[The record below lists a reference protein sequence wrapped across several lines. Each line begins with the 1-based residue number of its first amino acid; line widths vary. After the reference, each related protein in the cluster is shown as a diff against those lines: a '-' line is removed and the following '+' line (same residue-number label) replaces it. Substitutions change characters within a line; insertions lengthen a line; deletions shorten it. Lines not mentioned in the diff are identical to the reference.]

1 MCPHHKHVHTIC
13 AHPVP
18 NEEKDHWISLTWSK
32 GGCDPP
38 EWMLGT
44 ELRSSARAAGPLHCK
59 APPPAPRV
67 PALQLLFVK
76 LLLDCLLMDPP

>member
-1 MCPHHKHVHTIC
+1 MHGHAHAVC

-18 NEEKDHWISLTWSK
+18 DEERGHWISLTWSK

-38 EWMLGT
+38 DVDAGY

-59 APPPAPRV
+59 APILP
-67 PALQLLFVK
+67 LGLLSCNFYFV
-76 LLLDCLLMDPP
+76 